1 MNQTLY
7 NTRGIITEIQRFSVH
22 DGPGIRTL
30 VFLKG
35 CPLRCKWCCNPETQV
50 MESQNVMDSGDPK
63 IVGKTV
69 TVAEIMEEVRK
80 DSIYYRRS
88 GGGITLSGG
97 EVLAQPDFA
106 RAILEACSTAGI
118 NTAIETSG
126 FANFEIIESLIPFVN
141 LFLYDVKHIA
151 EEKHKA
157 FTGQSNSL
165 ILSNLKKLGEKN
177 APVIVRIPVI
187 PTFNHTSEE
196 IGEITKFAASVKG
209 VKEIHLLPYHRLGE
223 SKYRELDR
231 NYEFSSIEP
240 LEKEEMENLLEIAQ
254 KTGLHCQIG
263 G

>member
-1 MNQTLY
+1 MNQAIY
-7 NTRGIITEIQRFSVH
+7 NTKGIITEIQRFSVH

-35 CPLRCKWCCNPETQV
+35 CPLKCKWCCNPETQV
-50 MESQNVMDSGDPK
+50 MECQTFMGSGNPK
-63 IVGKTV
+63 IVGKV
-69 TVAEIMEEVRK
+69 ATVAEIIDEVKK

-97 EVLAQPDFA
+97 EVLAQPEFA
-106 RAILEACSTAGI
+106 RAILEVCNTAGI

-126 FANFEIIESLIPFVN
+126 FASFETIESLIPFVN
-141 LFLYDVKHIA
+141 LFLYDIKHVS

-165 ILSNLKKLGEKN
+165 ILSNLKKLGERN
-177 APVIVRIPVI
+177 VPLIVRIPVI
-187 PTFNHTSEE
+187 PTFNHTPEE
-196 IGEITKFAASVKG
+196 IENITRYAAAIKG

-223 SKYRELDR
+223 SKYQELSR
-231 NYEFSSIEP
+231 NYEFASIEP
-240 LEKEEMENLLEIAQ
+240 LEKEEMMKLLKIAEQ
-254 KTGLHCQIG
+254 TGLHCQIG

>member
-7 NTRGIITEIQRFSVH
+7 NTKGVITEIQRFSVH

-35 CPLRCKWCCNPETQV
+35 CPLRCKWCCNPETQD
-50 MESQNVMDSGDPK
+50 MESQKVIASGDPK

-69 TVAEIMEEVRK
+69 TVAEIMQEVKK

-97 EVLAQPDFA
+97 EVLAQPEFA

-118 NTAIETSG
+118 NTAVETSG
-126 FANFEIIESLIPFVN
+126 FASFDMVESLIPFVN
-141 LFLYDVKHIA
+141 LFLYDVKHVS
-151 EEKHKA
+151 EEKHRA
-157 FTGQSNSL
+157 FTGQSNDP
-165 ILSNLKKLGEKN
+165 ILSNLRKLGERN
-177 APVIVRIPVI
+177 VPIIVRIPVI
-187 PTFNHTSEE
+187 PTFNHMPEE
-196 IGEITKFAASVKG
+196 IGEITRFAASING

-223 SKYRELDR
+223 NKYHELDR

-240 LEKEEMENLLEIAQ
+240 LEKEEMENLLEIAK

>member
-1 MNQTLY
+1 MNQAVY
-7 NTRGIITEIQRFSVH
+7 NTKGIITEIQRFSVH

-35 CPLRCKWCCNPETQV
+35 CPLKCKWCCNPETQD
-50 MESQNVMDSGDPK
+50 MDCQPIVEAGEPK

-69 TVAEIMEEVRK
+69 SVAEIMSEVKK

-97 EVLAQPDFA
+97 EVLAQPGFA
-106 RAILEACSTAGI
+106 KAILEACNTAGI

-126 FANFEIIESLIPFVN
+126 FASFETIEPLIPFVN
-141 LFLYDVKHIA
+141 LILYDVKHVSD
-151 EEKHKA
+151 EKHRI

-165 ILSNLKKLGEKN
+165 ILSNLAKLSDKN
-177 APVIVRIPVI
+177 IPLIARIPVI
-187 PTFNHTSEE
+187 PTFNHTAEE
-196 IGEITKFAASVKG
+196 IEAISCYVANLKG

-223 SKYRELDR
+223 SKYQGLERD
-231 NYEFSSIEP
+231 YEFNSIEP
-240 LEKEEMENLLEIAQ
+240 LSQEDMSKLLEVVK
-254 KTGLHCQIG
+254 KTGLPCQIG